1 MEVAVKKLKKGA
13 STLERIKFLQEAAI
27 MAQFS
32 NPNVL
37 GIMGVIKQEEEV
49 CHLAFINTCMWFLSA
64 KHKQTY
70 CFSSQQVMI
79 IVELMSNGD
88 LRDFL
93 VQMRPK

>member
-49 CHLAFINTCMWFLSA
+49 CYLTFSNTCMQFLRA
-64 KHKQTY
+64 IHKQTY
-70 CFSSQQVMI
+70 CFSLQQVII

-88 LRDFL
+88 LRDYL
-93 VQMRPK
+93 VHMRPK